1 MRSKRVMRRRSFASL
16 QAWTSP
22 VVFGLAAWL
31 VFPSIAARAD
41 LASLLAGLDN
51 GGEQWRM
58 VLTASPAGS
67 VHNASLTFNDA
78 EGEAALHG
86 SGMTLPDG
94 RKVAFVT
101 NKKGDETTPDSERV
115 NRAAKKGRIV
125 ATEIM
130 QPPKAFTAGSVLERT
145 SMLDI
150 EPLKRKDRTAF
161 VKPKRGSDVKLASF
175 YFRRDE
181 KKADKSVSPMLAEL
195 VTNPSTSAV
204 ATKRFIALSLQNQ
217 SSA

>member
-1 MRSKRVMRRRSFASL
+1 MRRRSFASL

-78 EGEAALHG
+78 EGRRRCMAA
-86 SGMTLPDG
+86 
-94 RKVAFVT
+94 A
-101 NKKGDETTPDSERV
+101 
-115 NRAAKKGRIV
+115 
-125 ATEIM
+125 
-130 QPPKAFTAGSVLERT
+130 
-145 SMLDI
+145 
-150 EPLKRKDRTAF
+150 
-161 VKPKRGSDVKLASF
+161 
-175 YFRRDE
+175 
-181 KKADKSVSPMLAEL
+181 
-195 VTNPSTSAV
+195 
-204 ATKRFIALSLQNQ
+204 
-217 SSA
+217 